1 MVRISMLIHQ
11 VHKEQEVTTEVLQI
25 QQHLL
30 LKQRT
35 RQLKDKQEA

>member
-11 VHKEQEVTTEVLQI
+11 VHKVQEVTMGVLQI

-30 LKQRT
+30 LKR
-35 RQLKDKQEA
+35 RIRHLKDKQEA